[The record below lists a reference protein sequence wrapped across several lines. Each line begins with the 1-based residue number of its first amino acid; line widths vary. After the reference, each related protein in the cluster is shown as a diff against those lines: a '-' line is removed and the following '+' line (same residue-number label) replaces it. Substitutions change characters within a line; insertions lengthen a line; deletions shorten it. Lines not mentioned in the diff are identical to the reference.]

1 MTDDDDSCFC
11 FLSIIHLTKS
21 QQHSHSDHH
30 GHPAGH
36 TITQGEGDILEL
48 SFDGTLSRSIRIR
61 RLCLRIIMTSQNL
74 PVSVRVKYTLNK
86 KNEYDLEDNNNN
98 IQTFSWD
105 DTNVTEAR
113 MGLPEHQ
120 KPLPVGN

>member
-1 MTDDDDSCFC
+1 
-11 FLSIIHLTKS
+11 
-21 QQHSHSDHH
+21 
-30 GHPAGH
+30 
-36 TITQGEGDILEL
+36 
-48 SFDGTLSRSIRIR
+48 
-61 RLCLRIIMTSQNL
+61 MTSQNL